1 MPIKVYLVSFLAQVL
16 IYAHILFLPYSFIS
30 SPPHLSLIPTIAY
43 VSTRI
48 ITFHDFSKRIHVA
61 GTVKQ
66 KYSAEAIYTEWLKFK
81 LDTVNIQ
88 TYQVMLTYP
97 NEKKQGFM
105 IDKGGDVIWEFTG
118 INKDSFPDKN
128 DSELIPPYN
137 ADSADG
143 NIESGLVY
151 VNYGIYDDFLYLKT
165 RLNISLA
172 GKIGIAR
179 YGSIFRGSKV
189 KNAEVFE
196 LAGLILYSDPINYA
210 LEGIDSNVVYPNTWW
225 LPKSASMYRDV
236 PPKNSLPSIPVYP
249 ISYSDAWHLFSGM
262 DGIIVPQEW
271 PGGLNFTYKTGPGF
285 IDSKSE
291 WKVKLDINLKRE
303 KRPIYNNLTD
313 ISKTLSGNPDIGELG
328 SGSDFFP
335 FMYYAGVT
343 SMDIRYVY
351 NKHIYPEFIYHKAA
365 SQLIAILVHYLSD
378 SQIVPLSPAS
388 YGYSLTKFYRNIIKD
403 FSTLEFNRI
412 CMNDLMAA
420 ITYFDSKMTIFQMN
434 SLLPSFTNTTS
445 SNTQNY
451 SVIQTR
457 SLNDKLLII
466 ERDFTPSTSNDQ
478 NISHIVNGK
487 SKCKLSSFLVE
498 AIKKHIAVLAFT
510 IKSIADFVDD

>member
-1 MPIKVYLVSFLAQVL
+1 MALVFPDKLEIPDL
-16 IYAHILFLPYSFIS
+16 IF
-30 SPPHLSLIPTIAY
+30 
-43 VSTRI
+43 
-48 ITFHDFSKRIHVA
+48 DFSKRIHVA

-291 WKVKLDINLKRE
+291 W
-303 KRPIYNNLTD
+303 
-313 ISKTLSGNPDIGELG
+313 
-328 SGSDFFP
+328 
-335 FMYYAGVT
+335 
-343 SMDIRYVY
+343 
-351 NKHIYPEFIYHKAA
+351 
-365 SQLIAILVHYLSD
+365 
-378 SQIVPLSPAS
+378 
-388 YGYSLTKFYRNIIKD
+388 
-403 FSTLEFNRI
+403 
-412 CMNDLMAA
+412 
-420 ITYFDSKMTIFQMN
+420 
-434 SLLPSFTNTTS
+434 
-445 SNTQNY
+445 
-451 SVIQTR
+451 
-457 SLNDKLLII
+457 
-466 ERDFTPSTSNDQ
+466 
-478 NISHIVNGK
+478 
-487 SKCKLSSFLVE
+487 
-498 AIKKHIAVLAFT
+498 
-510 IKSIADFVDD
+510 